1 MKIDCHIHLFCLSKE
16 SGGRTSLGLLR
27 DIARPIVARALNVH
41 KAKGDLERE
50 QCYVE
55 RLAELV
61 ATSELDRIVMLSFD
75 KIYEKSGEINEKKT
89 RFHVPNPYTK
99 KAAARHPEAL
109 LFGASVH
116 PYRRD
121 AIEVLHRV
129 KEEGAVLNKLLPN
142 THNFDPADN
151 KLTSYYRTLADL
163 NLPLLI
169 HGGYEHT
176 IPVSNQHFGDPA
188 RFRLPLDLGVTVII
202 AHGGSAGRFHLR
214 ETFGAALNLISTYPN
229 CYGDTAALCNYWRSH
244 YLTALKN
251 PDLLER
257 KYGVRL
263 ENPFDK
269 FIHGSD
275 FPIPIHPLFFG
286 YSAANTLRA
295 DPTAKKNKLQADISL
310 KRILDIPESC
320 LTRAYTEIGIGR

>member
-1 MKIDCHIHLFCLSKE
+1 MKIDCHVHIFCLSKE
-16 SGGRTSLGLLR
+16 SGGQTSLGLLR
-27 DIARPIVARALNVH
+27 DISRPLVARALNVH
-41 KAKGDLERE
+41 QAKGDQDRE
-50 QCYVE
+50 QCYLE
-55 RLAELV
+55 RLAEQV
-61 ATSELDRIVMLSFD
+61 AASELDRIVLLSFD
-75 KIYEKSGEINEKKT
+75 KVYDKTGEVNERKT
-89 RFHVPNPYTK
+89 RFHVPNRYTH
-99 KAAARHPEAL
+99 KAVAGHPETF

-121 AIEVLHRV
+121 AVDMLHRV
-129 KEEGAVLNKLLPN
+129 KEDGAVLNKLLPN

-151 KLTSYYRTLADL
+151 RLTPYFRTLADL

-188 RFRLPLDLGVTVII
+188 RFRLPLDLGVTMII

-229 CYGDTAALCNYWRSH
+229 CFGDTAALCNYWRSH

-257 KYGVRL
+257 KYGVRI

-286 YSAANTLRA
+286 YGAAKSLKA
-295 DPTAKKNKLQADISL
+295 DPAAKVNRLQADVTL
-310 KRILDIPESC
+310 KRFLDIPDTC
-320 LTRAYTEIGIGR
+320 LNRAYAKIGIGR